1 MKKIAIVTRK
11 MITGGIEK
19 ALISMLEIML
29 KDKFDI
35 TLFVMARG
43 GEFEEY
49 IPKQVKIKCLYGEEK
64 SIKEKIIGKLKRA
77 DIIGAI
83 KIPLYTALAIKAKK
97 GYEQERYLSKILP
110 KQTEKFDLAIAYHTP
125 ASFPVIYVSEHLN
138 AKKKVAWIHSDVEVY
153 KNELKNYIDYYE
165 KFEKIYC
172 VSKYGKDKFD
182 NQYHKMKNKTDVIY
196 NIINNE
202 QIYNLADEYKAFEDN
217 FDGIRILTVGRLT
230 KQKGTDI
237 IPKIIYT
244 ILENRFNIRWYVVG
258 DGEERENIINEIKVL
273 GLEERLIL
281 VGTKNNPY
289 PYFKECDIYVQ
300 PSRHEGYCLTLAEA
314 KRFNKPIVTTDFVGA
329 VEQIKN
335 NETGLIVRFDEREI
349 EESIIKIIEDDELR
363 DKFIL
368 NLNKY
373 RDINNLE
380 MEKLYT
386 LME

>member
-11 MITGGIEK
+11 IITGGIEK

-153 KNELKNYIDYYE
+153 KNELENYIDYYE

>member
-153 KNELKNYIDYYE
+153 KNELENYIDYYE

>member
-1 MKKIAIVTRK
+1 MKKVAIVTRK

-19 ALISMLEIML
+19 ALISMLEIMP

-49 IPKQVKIKCLYGEEK
+49 IPKQVKIKCLYGEEN
-64 SIKEKIIGKLKRA
+64 SVKEKIIGKLKRA

-83 KIPLYTALAIKAKK
+83 KIPLYTVLSIKAKK
-97 GYEQERYLSKILP
+97 VYEQERYLSKILP

-153 KNELKNYIDYYE
+153 KNELENYIDYYE

-329 VEQIKN
+329 LEQINN
-335 NETGLIVRFDEREI
+335 NETGLIVKFDECEI
-349 EESIIKIIEDDELR
+349 EKSVLKLIKDEKLR
-363 DKFIL
+363 ERL
-368 NLNKY
+368 CS
-373 RDINNLE
+373 NLE
-380 MEKLYT
+380 KINYKNDTLEGLYA
-386 LME
+386 LIN

>member
-11 MITGGIEK
+11 LIAGGIEK
-19 ALISMLEIML
+19 ALISMLEVMP

-49 IPKQVKIKCLYGEEK
+49 IPKHVKVICLYGEEN
-64 SIKEKIIGKLKRA
+64 SIKEKVIERLKRA

-83 KIPLYTALAIKAKK
+83 KVPLYTALSIKAKK
-97 GYEQERYLSKILP
+97 VYNQELYLSKVLP
-110 KQTEKFDLAIAYHTP
+110 RKIEEFDLAIAYHTP

-138 AKKKVAWIHSDVEVY
+138 AKNKVAWIHSDVEVY
-153 KNELKNYIDYYE
+153 KNELESYIDYYE

-182 NQYHKMKNKTDVIY
+182 NQYPKMKDKTDVIY
-196 NIINNE
+196 NIVNNE
-202 QIYNLADEYKAFEDN
+202 QIYNLANKYRVFQDN
-217 FDGIRILTVGRLT
+217 FYGIRILTVGRLT
-230 KQKGTDI
+230 KEKGCDI
-237 IPKIIYT
+237 LPKIISN
-244 ILENRFNIRWYVVG
+244 ILEKGFNIRWYIIG
-258 DGEERENIINEIKVL
+258 DGEERDNITNQIKVL

-314 KRFNKPIVTTDFVGA
+314 KRFNKPIVTTNFVGA
-329 VEQIKN
+329 LEQIEDN
-335 NETGLIVRFDEREI
+335 QTGLIVKFDSYEI
-349 EESIIKIIEDDELR
+349 EDSIVKLIQDSKLR
-363 DKFIL
+363 EKV
-368 NLNKY
+368 
-373 RDINNLE
+373 RNNLE
-380 MEKLYT
+380 HINYKNNTLERLYD
-386 LME
+386 LIN

>member
-110 KQTEKFDLAIAYHTP
+110 KQTEEFDLAIAYHTP

-153 KNELKNYIDYYE
+153 KNELENYIDYYE

-182 NQYHKMKNKTDVIY
+182 NQYHEMKDKTDVIY

-217 FDGIRILTVGRLT
+217 FEGIRILTVGRLT
-230 KQKGTDI
+230 KEKGIDV
-237 IPKIIYT
+237 IPKIIYS

-258 DGEERENIINEIKVL
+258 DGEERETIINEIKVL

-329 VEQIKN
+329 LEQINN
-335 NETGLIVRFDEREI
+335 NETGLIVKFDECEI
-349 EESIIKIIEDDELR
+349 EKSVLKLIKDEKLR
-363 DKFIL
+363 ERL
-368 NLNKY
+368 CS
-373 RDINNLE
+373 NLE
-380 MEKLYT
+380 KINYKNDTLEGLYA
-386 LME
+386 LIN

>member
-110 KQTEKFDLAIAYHTP
+110 KQTEEFDLAIAYHTP

-153 KNELKNYIDYYE
+153 KNELENYIDYYE

-182 NQYHKMKNKTDVIY
+182 NQYHEMKDKTDVIY

-217 FDGIRILTVGRLT
+217 FEGIRILTVGRLT
-230 KQKGTDI
+230 KEKGIDV
-237 IPKIIYT
+237 IPKIIYS

-329 VEQIKN
+329 LEQINN
-335 NETGLIVRFDEREI
+335 NETGLIVKFDECEI
-349 EESIIKIIEDDELR
+349 EKSVLKLIKDEKLR
-363 DKFIL
+363 ERL
-368 NLNKY
+368 CS
-373 RDINNLE
+373 NLE
-380 MEKLYT
+380 KINYKNDTLEGLYA
-386 LME
+386 LIN

>member
-11 MITGGIEK
+11 IITGGIEK

-153 KNELKNYIDYYE
+153 KNELENYIDYYE

-329 VEQIKN
+329 LEQINN
-335 NETGLIVRFDEREI
+335 NETGLIVKFDECEI
-349 EESIIKIIEDDELR
+349 EKSVLKLIKDEKLR
-363 DKFIL
+363 ERL
-368 NLNKY
+368 CS
-373 RDINNLE
+373 NLE
-380 MEKLYT
+380 KINYKNDTLEGLYA
-386 LME
+386 LIN